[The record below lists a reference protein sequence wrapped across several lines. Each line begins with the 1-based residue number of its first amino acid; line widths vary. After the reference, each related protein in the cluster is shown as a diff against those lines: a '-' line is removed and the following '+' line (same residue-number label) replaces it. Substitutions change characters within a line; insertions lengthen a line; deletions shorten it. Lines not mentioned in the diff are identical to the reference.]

1 MLERPVRHLPGEPP
15 FRDVVMTL
23 RRCGKRADT
32 YLASP
37 LLNSFTMWRH
47 RSQQLAKLS
56 GMARVIALFTMA
68 ALHFV
73 AASTILD
80 ALQAVNGGGTRAKA
94 VRELHDG
101 P

>member
-23 RRCGKRADT
+23 GRCGKRADT

-37 LLNSFTMWRH
+37 LLNSSTMWRH
-47 RSQQLAKLS
+47 RGQQLAKLS

-73 AASTILD
+73 AASAILD
-80 ALQAVNGGGTRAKA
+80 ALQAVNGCATPAMA
-94 VRELHDG
+94 VRELHNG
-101 P
+101 R